1 MKTKENRA
9 VTLIALAV
17 TIIVMLILA
26 GVTISTIAGNNG
38 IVTKAREA
46 KISQEE
52 AQTKEYLNFLLDDYN
67 TSKYF
72 SESEDGFTDYLREL
86 KDKEKIENFL
96 LSDEDTLILQ
106 YKEKYYEIEQQNN
119 FYRVKSVLS
128 EDVNKDGKYYIITAK
143 NIKNGKID
151 ILAGCTYIIL
161 DEVSGQNF
169 NFVIPEGDAVT
180 IKILGDMEID
190 NRGYKR
196 SAIDI
201 SSGGTLNLYV
211 YGNVHVDSGY
221 GEDANGNTPGKGGY
235 AGIHVPEGATL
246 NLYGKGILY
255 SNGGNAGNGEISNQD
270 TLNAGGGGAGAGIGG
285 NGGNGGAGRLGVY
298 NDSAR
303 VCENG
308 KNGEDCGNVNIYSK
322 IKVYSYGGAGG
333 SGGVNVAG
341 QSGGA
346 GGYPGAGIGG
356 GGAGGA
362 GATCCTGAGGYT
374 GGGASN
380 YATRAVNGSYGGEC
394 TRCSGMYW
402 GGGGYFSG
410 PTGRDT
416 SGINVKDCFG
426 GMGGTSYYIG
436 HRAGD
441 GGTAGKG
448 GNVKISSDS
457 QVYAY
462 NGNRYTDGTGYNDGL
477 NQCPIYLQAGI
488 SPARYVVAS
497 YGTHDIGPHKTYG
510 LTNGITLT
518 RTSALDKNKEKL
530 SYVNPAYDNVKQTDK
545 IITMNELLKNV
556 NMSNQ
561 GIGSGAGYIEVS
573 NGTFIVD
580 NNMN

>member
-235 AGIHVPEGATL
+235 AGIHVPKGATL
-246 NLYGKGILY
+246 NLFGKGILY

-270 TLNAGGGGAGAGIGG
+270 TLNAGG
-285 NGGNGGAGRLGVY
+285 
-298 NDSAR
+298 
-303 VCENG
+303 
-308 KNGEDCGNVNIYSK
+308 
-322 IKVYSYGGAGG
+322 
-333 SGGVNVAG
+333 
-341 QSGGA
+341 
-346 GGYPGAGIGG
+346 
-356 GGAGGA
+356 GGA

-497 YGTHDIGPHKTYG
+497 YGTHDISPHKTYG
-510 LTNGITLT
+510 LTNGITLS